1 MKNALKSSQLFSLF
15 ENNNNNNNGNIKIP
29 EIRSVNN
36 NNYY

>member
-36 NNYY
+36 NNNY